1 MFRNLI
7 HRLYWNSS
15 VSLSEFEDYK
25 EEVLDLLE
33 KMEKATRALTI
44 SSMEHRKFKDAQCT
58 LNKIIIEN
66 TGIKKL
72 PSDANYFDVGTQ

>member
-1 MFRNLI
+1 MFNRLI
-7 HRLYWNSS
+7 DKLYWRGY
-15 VSLSEFEDYK
+15 VSRSEYEDDREK
-25 EEVLDLLE
+25 MLDLLE